1 MFTCSWNAHHRSSQ
15 PGGETVAVITP
26 KDKDILL
33 APVDSKVT
41 LQVTLL
47 CQSLLACPNL

>member
-1 MFTCSWNAHHRSSQ
+1 MFLECTAPLKPAWRGDSS
-15 PGGETVAVITP
+15 GITP

-47 CQSLLACPNL
+47 CKSLLACPNL